1 MDLAAGVHPWYGH
14 PHRRRAH
21 AQSLRW
27 AIVIVVAAALKGGVG
42 KTTTAVYLAAVA
54 ASNRRSVSL
63 VDADPQ
69 ASAADWIENSPD
81 ERLDKVNVIEAPTD
95 RLLARALDRVG
106 NDDVAVVDTPPGHER
121 LLAKA
126 LDRATVAVLPTRVG
140 GVETPRAGAVLDMM
154 PAGVPVGLVICSART
169 FTRDYHEA
177 LASWAEAGVPVWG
190 TVPER
195 VAIAAGP
202 VGWLSFDGI
211 DAYRNTWRRV
221 LRAARS
227 S

>member
-1 MDLAAGVHPWYGH
+1 M
-14 PHRRRAH
+14 
-21 AQSLRW
+21 
-27 AIVIVVAAALKGGVG
+27 IVVAAALKGGVG

-95 RLLARALDRVG
+95 RLLAKALDRVG
-106 NDDVAVVDTPPGHER
+106 DDDVAVVDTPPGHER

-190 TVPER
+190 TGPAR

>member
-1 MDLAAGVHPWYGH
+1 M
-14 PHRRRAH
+14 
-21 AQSLRW
+21 
-27 AIVIVVAAALKGGVG
+27 VIVVTAALKGGVG
-42 KTTTAVYLAAVA
+42 KTTTAVYLTAVA
-54 ASNRRSVSL
+54 ASNRRSVFL

-81 ERLDKVNVIEAPTD
+81 ERLQMVDVIEAPTD
-95 RLLARALDRVG
+95 RLLAKALDRVG
-106 NDDVAVVDTPPGHER
+106 DDDVAVVDTPPGHER
-121 LLAKA
+121 LLSKA
-126 LDRATVAVLPTRVG
+126 LDRATVAVVPTRVG

-169 FTRDYHEA
+169 FTRDYHQA
-177 LASWAEAGVPVWG
+177 LATWTEAGVPVWG

-211 DAYRNTWRRV
+211 DAYRNAWRRV

>member
-1 MDLAAGVHPWYGH
+1 
-14 PHRRRAH
+14 
-21 AQSLRW
+21 
-27 AIVIVVAAALKGGVG
+27 VIVVAAALKGGVG
-42 KTTTAVYLAAVA
+42 KTTSAVYLAAVA

-63 VDADPQ
+63 VDTDPQ

-81 ERLDKVNVIEAPTD
+81 ERLQKVNVIEAPTD
-95 RLLARALDRVG
+95 RLLAKALDRVG
-106 NDDVAVVDTPPGHER
+106 DDDVAVVDTPPGHER

-126 LDRATVAVLPTRVG
+126 LDRATVAVVPTRVG
-140 GVETPRAGAVLDMM
+140 GVETPRAGAVLDMV

-177 LASWAEAGVPVWG
+177 LATWAEAGVPVWG

-211 DAYRNTWRRV
+211 DAYRNAWRRV

>member
-1 MDLAAGVHPWYGH
+1 M
-14 PHRRRAH
+14 
-21 AQSLRW
+21 
-27 AIVIVVAAALKGGVG
+27 IVVVAALKGGVG

-54 ASNRRSVSL
+54 ACSRRSVSL

-81 ERLDKVNVIEAPTD
+81 ERLQKVNVIEAPTD
-95 RLLARALDRVG
+95 RLLAKALDRVG
-106 NDDVAVVDTPPGHER
+106 DDDFAVVDTPPGHER

-126 LDRATVAVLPTRVG
+126 LDRATVAVVPTRVG
-140 GVETPRAGAVLDMM
+140 GVETPRAGAVVDMM

-177 LASWAEAGVPVWG
+177 LATWAEAGVPVWG

-202 VGWLSFDGI
+202 VGWLFFDGI
-211 DAYRNTWRRV
+211 DAYRNCWRRM

>member
-1 MDLAAGVHPWYGH
+1 VTRVVGSATTV
-14 PHRRRAH
+14 
-21 AQSLRW
+21 SN
-27 AIVIVVAAALKGGVG
+27 VIIVAAALKGGVG

-54 ASNRRSVSL
+54 VSKGRSVYL

-69 ASAADWIENSPD
+69 ASSADWIENSD
-81 ERLDKVNVIEAPTD
+81 DDWLQKVTIVEAPTD
-95 RLLARALDRVG
+95 RLLVKALERMADG
-106 NDDVAVVDTPPGHER
+106 DVVVVDTPPGQER
-121 LLAKA
+121 LLTKA
-126 LDRATVAVLPTRVG
+126 LDRASVVVIPTRVG
-140 GVETPRAGAVLDMM
+140 GVETSRASAVLEMI
-154 PAGVPVGLVICSART
+154 PRGVPAGLVISSART

-177 LASWAEAGVPVWG
+177 LVSWSEAGVAVWG

-202 VGWLSFDGI
+202 GEWLSIDGV
-211 DAYRNTWRRV
+211 DAYRDVWRRA